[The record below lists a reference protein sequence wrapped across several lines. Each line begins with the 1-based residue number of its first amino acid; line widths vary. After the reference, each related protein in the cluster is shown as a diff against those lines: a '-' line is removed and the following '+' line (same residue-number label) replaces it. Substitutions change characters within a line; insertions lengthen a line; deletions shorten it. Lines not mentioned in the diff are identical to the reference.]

1 MDKKICVLL
10 PAFNEAQNIQKVIQ
24 EIRTI
29 VEDVVVVD
37 DGSRDETAQLARRAG
52 AVVISHKRNQ
62 GKGAALKTGFN
73 YVLEKG
79 YHGVITMDADGQH
92 LPGEIKDFL
101 PCIETEDPDIL
112 LGSRMHDPKGMPL
125 DRLWTNLFTSW
136 LISRRAGQKIE
147 DCQSGFRYISSRVLQ
162 KTELATR
169 TFDTEPELL
178 MRASWHGFKIH
189 HVPITSVYLPNF
201 VSRINPI
208 VDTWRFFAMVF
219 RSFRWERNIRRARD
233 TIYRKFFGN

>member
-1 MDKKICVLL
+1 MDRKICVLL
-10 PAFNEAQNIQKVIQ
+10 PAYNEAQNIQKVIQ
-24 EIRTI
+24 EIRAI
-29 VEDVVVVD
+29 VQDVVVVD
-37 DGSRDETAQLARRAG
+37 DGSQDETAQLARKAG
-52 AVVISHKRNQ
+52 AVVISHERNQ
-62 GKGAALKTGFN
+62 GKGAALKSGFN

-92 LPGEIKDFL
+92 LPEEIKNFL
-101 PCIETEDPDIL
+101 PRIETEDPDIL

-147 DCQSGFRYISSRVLQ
+147 DCQSGFRYISSRALE

-201 VSRINPI
+201 ISRINPI
-208 VDTWRFFAMVF
+208 VDTWRFFALVF
-219 RSFRWERNIRRARD
+219 RSFRWERNVQRAKNIPAD
-233 TIYRKFFGN
+233 YP